1 MAQENKSAGA
11 EWVLQ
16 LLEGRVNDTQNP
28 HTRTA
33 IRLVSE
39 WVGVWVLQL
48 SAGRAN
54 DTQNPHTHTISA
66 MMFKCQTSNKCCER
80 NVSVVLV

>member
-28 HTRTA
+28 HTHTCYVWWASGWVGSAVVGGPCERLPEPTHSHA
-33 IRLVSE
+33 IRLV
-39 WVGVWVLQL
+39 
-48 SAGRAN
+48 
-54 DTQNPHTHTISA
+54 
-66 MMFKCQTSNKCCER
+66 
-80 NVSVVLV
+80 